1 MKKGYKLILLF
12 SIILIILLLCNAFI
26 INFLSGYNMVI
37 FLLFI
42 LLIFHYFFI
51 MEKDK
56 NRYLKEI
63 LFEILLFSI
72 GFFILYYLL
81 GLVVGLTKTVN
92 YLSIYSIKTIITPL
106 VLYIILR
113 ELFRYNMMAK
123 SDNNMICTIVVILLL
138 ILLDVSNTYYYS
150 IFNNQYDILKF
161 VALTVLPAIS
171 KNISYSYI
179 TKKMGYKP
187 IIVFDLIFSLY
198 VYILPLIPN
207 PSEYI
212 VAIIYLL
219 VPILFA
225 FRIIKFFEDK
235 KRNKIASNY
244 QKIRFKSALVPL
256 AIIFV
261 MVYFYSGYFRYYTV
275 AVATGSME
283 PRINKGDLVIVDQK
297 YSFDS
302 IQIGDVI
309 AYKREEYII
318 VHRVVKKVKLGDSYV
333 LYTKGDA
340 NSNMDDFVIEHDMIV
355 GKVNHKISYLGYPT
369 VWFNKK

>member
-161 VALTVLPAIS
+161 VALTLLPAIS